1 MLVAKAV
8 EAAGDRVKGGGG
20 GAGAGGFV
28 AVVVV
33 VAAAAVVADAAA
45 CPFVVDQVRAL
56 GSADMSLSTSQ

>member
-1 MLVAKAV
+1 MLVAEAV

-33 VAAAAVVADAAA
+33 VAAAVVADAAA

-56 GSADMSLSTSQ
+56 GRADMSLSTSQ